1 MEHGVTIYG
10 ITTCDTVRKA
20 RRWLDAEGVAYRYH
34 DLRKD
39 GLSAEEL
46 AAWVKAVGWEKLL
59 NKSGMTFRKLPE
71 TDKQVSTEAQA
82 VALMLAHPT
91 VIKRPVL
98 MRDGAVTLGFKPEL
112 YAAVFAPTS

>member
-1 MEHGVTIYG
+1 MEQRVTIYG

-46 AAWVKAVGWEKLL
+46 ASWVGAVGWEKLL

-71 TDKQVSTEAQA
+71 ADKQISTEALA
-82 VALMLAHPT
+82 MALMLAHPT

-98 MRDGAVTLGFKPEL
+98 VRDGAVTLGFKLEL
-112 YAAVFAPTS
+112 YAAVFAPTP